1 MSFCFR
7 SLCDRQLK
15 LTAGMQHITNTRFF
29 TRSASYSLSAPVLW
43 VSGVAHTDIKRQA
56 LRPLLQF
63 LQRTVGSRSSVC
75 FEEIETHKLP
85 NLPVKP
91 GLVLKHAL
99 KAIFIRSDSHVLPF
113 SSLASG
119 LLHRVF

>member
-1 MSFCFR
+1 MNRKTVSHELLFP
-7 SLCDRQLK
+7 DRQLK

-75 FEEIETHKLP
+75 CEEIETHKL
-85 NLPVKP
+85 
-91 GLVLKHAL
+91 GLSPPETPK
-99 KAIFIRSDSHVLPF
+99 STC
-113 SSLASG
+113 
-119 LLHRVF
+119 